1 MSLDYYLE
9 DKRVS
14 WMDSI
19 VCFGIC
25 LAIVTVI
32 SVVDTTTYRK
42 AGTGEFLAVGNP
54 IISIQ
59 SQGSFTGVRR

>member
-1 MSLDYYLE
+1 MSSDYYSE

-25 LAIVTVI
+25 LALVTVI
-32 SVVDTTTYRK
+32 SIVDAT
-42 AGTGEFLAVGNP
+42 
-54 IISIQ
+54 I
-59 SQGSFTGVRR
+59 

>member
-1 MSLDYYLE
+1 MSSDYYPE

-25 LAIVTVI
+25 LALFTVI
-32 SVVDTTTYRK
+32 SIVD
-42 AGTGEFLAVGNP
+42 A
-54 IISIQ
+54 II
-59 SQGSFTGVRR
+59 

>member
-54 IISIQ
+54 DYPNKLNL
-59 SQGSFTGVRR
+59 FPRHRD